1 MNHLNISLLPSLK
14 SIIRVMIARLIDSD
28 NIIYLHSLNI
38 NFYNTCSIGLL
49 HEALKPVFGFV
60 ALIAVHIDKW
70 FLACACPCTWIN

>member
-14 SIIRVMIARLIDSD
+14 SIIRVMIESLIDSD

-49 HEALKPVFGFV
+49 HEALKPVL
-60 ALIAVHIDKW
+60 ALW
-70 FLACACPCTWIN
+70 F